1 MLSRVLSSLIR
12 RPDRGAAVER
22 RWDDVVEQ
30 AEQALASGDLQSA
43 EAMLENALRGGCE
56 SARVR
61 RILGSVLGA
70 GGHLE
75 RARVELER
83 ALESEPH
90 HSGALADLG
99 NVHRLSGRAE
109 EARTCYLRALSQ
121 EPDNAAIHFSLAT
134 IDDEAGRTE
143 AAIGALRSL
152 IEYPAYPEA
161 VRALA
166 QILDRIGKADEAK
179 SVCIGILSRE
189 PDHALAHAVLGFLL
203 LKRDLQP
210 RQALERFDRAIELG
224 HADAELWSNR
234 GIALQDLGRLD
245 QAIDSY
251 ENALRIKPDHRLAAF
266 HRSLALLMRSDF
278 GLAWPDYELRLLS
291 EDRPKPP
298 RSFPAWNGEPL
309 PEGALFV
316 HGEQGIGD
324 EIMFA
329 SCLPDVL
336 AIQPATVI
344 ACTAK
349 LEPIFRRSFPG
360 ATVMSL
366 QHASE
371 PAADSHFADVKTMT
385 PIGSLPR
392 YFRPSRESFPRHTGY
407 LVADPRLVEE
417 YRSRLSCLGSGPK
430 IGISW
435 RGGSIQTRRALRT
448 LNTEQ
453 LAQLL
458 STPGVQF
465 VDLQYDSR
473 PEGDGIER
481 ALAEGKLVHWQ
492 DALDDYDR
500 TAALVCA
507 LDSIVS
513 VCTALIHLAGALGR
527 PVWVMAPHSPEWRY
541 GISGPTMPWYPSVHV
556 ERQPT
561 AGDWSSVVRAVQSQL
576 LAVAACDRSA

>member
-12 RPDRGAAVER
+12 RPDRGAAIER

-30 AEQALASGDLQSA
+30 AEQALTRGDLQRA
-43 EAMLENALRGGCE
+43 QTLLENALHNGCE

-61 RILGSVLGA
+61 RMLGSILGA

-83 ALESEPH
+83 ALDIEPD
-90 HSGALADLG
+90 HSAALTDLG
-99 NVHRLSGRAE
+99 NVHRLSGRTE

-121 EPDNAAIHFSLAT
+121 DPDNAAIRFSLAT
-134 IDDEAGRTE
+134 IDDQAGRTE

-166 QILDRIGKADEAK
+166 EILDRIGQAAEAK
-179 SVCIGILSRE
+179 SACLEILSRE

-210 RQALERFDRAIELG
+210 RQALERFDRAIALG

-245 QAIDSY
+245 EAIGSY
-251 ENALRIKPDHRLAAF
+251 ETALRIKPDHRLAAF

-278 GLAWPDYELRLLS
+278 ARAWPDYELRLLS

-298 RSFPAWNGEPL
+298 RSFPAWDGESL

-329 SCLPDVL
+329 SCLPDLL

-360 ATVMSL
+360 AKVISL
-366 QHASE
+366 QHATE
-371 PAADSHFADVKTMT
+371 PAADSQFADVKAMT
-385 PIGSLPR
+385 PIGSMPR
-392 YFRPSRESFPRHTGY
+392 HFRPSRESFPRHTGY

-417 YRSRLSCLGSGPK
+417 YRARLGCLGAAPK

-435 RGGSIQTRRALRT
+435 RGGSILTRQALRT
-448 LNTEQ
+448 LDAEQ

-473 PEGDGIER
+473 PQDDGIEP
-481 ALAEGKLVHWQ
+481 ALTEGKLVHWQ

-513 VCTALIHLAGALGR
+513 VCTALIHLGGALGR
-527 PVWVMAPHSPEWRY
+527 PVLVMAPHSPEWRY
-541 GISGPTMPWYPSVHV
+541 GISGESMPWYPSVRI

-561 AGDWSSVVRAVQSQL
+561 AGDWDSVVLAVQRR
-576 LAVAACDRSA
+576 LAALT